1 MEVGQLKRI
10 EARQWNLFLSLVQ
23 RNERTMNNAP
33 TVLRRK
39 KFIVLAA
46 VKQFEKNLSCKQ
58 IQNQLAK
65 TTRTGSRRCYALQ
78 KTLLY
83 AVRFLRSD
91 ENIIFCCCDAK
102 RADVYRARQ
111 ACFMTRDCNIAQQL
125 VS

>member
-1 MEVGQLKRI
+1 MPATDGSRKTWAHRGETVENCFIIG
-10 EARQWNLFLSLVQ
+10 AN
-23 RNERTMNNAP
+23 NERTVHNAP

-46 VKQFEKNLSCKQ
+46 VKPSEKNLSCKQ

-65 TTRTGSRRCYALQ
+65 KSRTGSRRCYALQ

-91 ENIIFCCCDAK
+91 ENIIFAAVMPSVRMFIAQAK
-102 RADVYRARQ
+102 RA
-111 ACFMTRDCNIAQQL
+111 L
-125 VS
+125 